1 MVLSVKSAAVCFPY
15 KFTLL
20 SNFLSIRQRPPV
32 VCFPYKFTLLS
43 NWCHSFCPKVQVCF
57 PYEFTLL
64 SNNVPV
70 SKLFTQFVSPTNLHC
85 SQTMMWTMLNLWL
98 FVSPTNLHCS
108 QTIFVPAV
116 SQAVFVSPTNL
127 HCSQTGVMEPLQ
139 RLCLFP
145 LRIYTALKQ
154 MLPVMCRWLCL
165 FPLRIYTALKQALWN
180 HYNAYVCFPYEFT
193 LLSNHLLLYTIP

>member
-108 QTIFVPAV
+108 QTHRQVHDPPG
-116 SQAVFVSPTNL
+116 S
-127 HCSQTGVMEPLQ
+127 
-139 RLCLFP
+139 LFP
-145 LRIYTALKQ
+145 LRIYTALKHHHKHDYQ
-154 MLPVMCRWLCL
+154 
-165 FPLRIYTALKQALWN
+165 
-180 HYNAYVCFPYEFT
+180 
-193 LLSNHLLLYTIP
+193 